1 MKLFDLND
9 PRFYRQSNKKEES
22 VFPPLINQTVA
33 VAAKSA
39 LFWAPKGAQKGSFQF
54 ALNLETRLVF
64 PVGRARFEA
73 RCRRDHRRDATRRT
87 GRGKGGG
94 GFTPWKERGCRG
106 DPMKRQL
113 AEWKCNTRPHVT
125 RKHAGGVVRAGHPLP
140 LDDLWVRA
148 CVPRNCHFVNALLLL
163 LARGLSWGGAWER
176 VTSSN
181 WREDSSW
188 KTRSRLH
195 AAWISG
201 SALHLEPC
209 SPLLFFGHKFS
220 LG

>member
-163 LARGLSWGGAWER
+163 LARGLSWGGRER
-176 VTSSN
+176 ESLLLIDAKI
-181 WREDSSW
+181 RRGRRGAGC
-188 KTRSRLH
+188 TRHEL
-195 AAWISG
+195 AGVLFI
-201 SALHLEPC
+201 L
-209 SPLLFFGHKFS
+209 SPPAPSVFWP
-220 LG
+220 